1 MMDQKLFPFISEFA
15 ARCWMMQASTHHMHL
30 GITGPGSYAAHK
42 ALNEIYDMF
51 PDWVDSIVEA
61 SQGVGYDI
69 AIMNGSQVTFIL
81 PECTAQAAIA
91 MIEDFRSWIEDQMEM
106 LDPEGEED
114 LPEWDWVENFM
125 QEVLMESASVLY
137 KLKKL
142 M

>member
-1 MMDQKLFPFISEFA
+1 MDEKIFPFISEFA
-15 ARCWMMQASTHHMHL
+15 ARCWMVQASTHHMHI

-69 AIMNGSQVTFIL
+69 AIMNGSQVTFNL
-81 PECTAQAAIA
+81 PECTTQAAIA

-114 LPEWDWVENFM
+114 LPGWDWVENFM
-125 QEVLMESASVLY
+125 QEVLVESASVLY

>member
-1 MMDQKLFPFISEFA
+1 MDEKIFPFISEFA
-15 ARCWMMQASTHHMHL
+15 ARCWMMQASTHHMHI

-42 ALNEIYDMF
+42 ALNKIYDMF

-69 AIMNGSQVTFIL
+69 TIMNGSQVTFIL

-106 LDPEGEED
+106 LDPEGMPDPAEF
-114 LPEWDWVENFM
+114 DWVENFM
-125 QEVLMESASVLY
+125 QEVLQSSASVLY

>member
-1 MMDQKLFPFISEFA
+1 MDEKIFPFISEFA

-30 GITGPGSYAAHK
+30 GITGAGSYAAHK

-114 LPEWDWVENFM
+114 PDEFCWVENFM

>member
-1 MMDQKLFPFISEFA
+1 MDEKIFPFISEFA

-42 ALNEIYDMF
+42 ALYEIYNMF
-51 PDWVDSIVEA
+51 PSWIDSIAEA
-61 SQGVGYDI
+61 AQGVGYDI
-69 AIMNGSQVTFIL
+69 STMSGSQVTFIL

-91 MIEDFRSWIEDQMEM
+91 MIEDFRGWIEDQMEM
-106 LDPEGEED
+106 LDPKGMPDPAEF
-114 LPEWDWVENFM
+114 DWVENFM
-125 QEVLMESASVLY
+125 QEVLQSSASVLY

>member
-1 MMDQKLFPFISEFA
+1 MDEKIFPFISEFA

-30 GITGPGSYAAHK
+30 GITGAGSYAAHK

-69 AIMNGSQVTFIL
+69 AIMNGSQVTFNL

-91 MIEDFRSWIEDQMEM
+91 MIEDFRGWIEDQMEM

-114 LPEWDWVENFM
+114 PDEFCWVENFM

>member
-1 MMDQKLFPFISEFA
+1 MDEKIFPFISEFA

-61 SQGVGYDI
+61 SHGVGYDI

-125 QEVLMESASVLY
+125 QEVLQSSASVLY

>member
-1 MMDQKLFPFISEFA
+1 MDEKIFPFISEFA

-30 GITGPGSYAAHK
+30 GITDPSSYAAHK

-61 SQGVGYDI
+61 AQGVGYDI

-81 PECTAQAAIA
+81 SECTAQAAIA
-91 MIEDFRSWIEDQMEM
+91 MIEDFRGWIEDQMEM
-106 LDPEGEED
+106 LDPEGEEYPD
-114 LPEWDWVENFM
+114 EFCWVENFM

>member
-1 MMDQKLFPFISEFA
+1 MDEKIFPFISEFA

-30 GITGPGSYAAHK
+30 GITGAGSYAAHK
-42 ALNEIYDMF
+42 ALYEIYNMF

-91 MIEDFRSWIEDQMEM
+91 MIEDFRGWIEDQMEM
-106 LDPEGEED
+106 LDPEGEEYPD
-114 LPEWDWVENFM
+114 EFCWVENFM
-125 QEVLMESASVLY
+125 QEVLQSSASVLY

>member
-1 MMDQKLFPFISEFA
+1 MDEKIFPFISEFA

-42 ALNEIYDMF
+42 ALNEIYDKF
-51 PDWVDSIVEA
+51 SEWIDTVVEA

-69 AIMNGSQVTFIL
+69 TTMSGNNVSFDLPQCNAQSAIT
-81 PECTAQAAIA
+81 
-91 MIEDFRSWIEDQMEM
+91 MIEDFREWIRKQLEV
-106 LDPEGEED
+106 LDPKGMPDPLEF
-114 LPEWDWVENFM
+114 DWLENFM
-125 QEVLMESASVLY
+125 QEVLMQTASTNY

>member
-1 MMDQKLFPFISEFA
+1 MDEKIFPFISEFA

-91 MIEDFRSWIEDQMEM
+91 MIEDFRGWIEDQMEM
-106 LDPEGEED
+106 LDPKGMPDPAEF
-114 LPEWDWVENFM
+114 DWVENFM

>member
-1 MMDQKLFPFISEFA
+1 MDEKIFPFISEFA

-106 LDPEGEED
+106 LDPKGEED

>member
-1 MMDQKLFPFISEFA
+1 MDEKIFPFISEFA

-42 ALNEIYDMF
+42 ALYEIYNMF
-51 PDWVDSIVEA
+51 PSWIDSIAEA
-61 SQGVGYDI
+61 AQGVGYDI
-69 AIMNGSQVTFIL
+69 STMSGSQVAFNL
-81 PECTAQAAIA
+81 PECTTQEAIN
-91 MIEDFRSWIEDQMEM
+91 MIEEFRGWIQSQMEM
-106 LDPEGEED
+106 LDPKGMPDPAEF
-114 LPEWDWVENFM
+114 DWVENFM

>member
-1 MMDQKLFPFISEFA
+1 MDEKIFPFISEFA

-30 GITGPGSYAAHK
+30 GITGAGSYAAHN
-42 ALNEIYDMF
+42 ALNEIYDKF
-51 PDWVDSIVEA
+51 SEWIDTVVEA

-69 AIMNGSQVTFIL
+69 TTMSGSQVAFNL
-81 PECTAQAAIA
+81 PECTTQAAIA
-91 MIEDFRSWIEDQMEM
+91 MIEDFRGWIEDQMEM

-114 LPEWDWVENFM
+114 PDEFCWVENFM

>member
-1 MMDQKLFPFISEFA
+1 MDEKIFPFISEFA

-114 LPEWDWVENFM
+114 PDEFCWVENFM

>member
-1 MMDQKLFPFISEFA
+1 MDEKIFPFISEFA

-30 GITGPGSYAAHK
+30 GITGAGSYAAHK

-91 MIEDFRSWIEDQMEM
+91 MIEDFRSWIEDRMEM

-114 LPEWDWVENFM
+114 PDEFCWVENFM

>member
-1 MMDQKLFPFISEFA
+1 MDEKIFPFISEFA

-125 QEVLMESASVLY
+125 QEVLQSSASVLY

>member
-1 MMDQKLFPFISEFA
+1 MDEKIFPFISEFA

-91 MIEDFRSWIEDQMEM
+91 MIEDFRGWIEDQMEM

-114 LPEWDWVENFM
+114 PDEFCWVENFM
-125 QEVLMESASVLY
+125 QEVLQSSASVLY

>member
-1 MMDQKLFPFISEFA
+1 MDEKIFPFMSEFT

-30 GITGPGSYAAHK
+30 GITGAGSYAAHK

-69 AIMNGSQVTFIL
+69 AIMNGSQVTFNL

-91 MIEDFRSWIEDQMEM
+91 MIEDFRGWIEDQMEM

-114 LPEWDWVENFM
+114 PDEFCWVENFM

>member
-1 MMDQKLFPFISEFA
+1 MDEKIFPFISEFA

-106 LDPEGEED
+106 LDPEGEEYPD
-114 LPEWDWVENFM
+114 EFCWVENFM
-125 QEVLMESASVLY
+125 QEVLQSSASVLY

>member
-1 MMDQKLFPFISEFA
+1 MDEKIFPFISEFA

-30 GITGPGSYAAHK
+30 GITGAGSYAAHK
-42 ALNEIYDMF
+42 ALNEIYDKF
-51 PDWVDSIVEA
+51 SEWIDTVVEA

-69 AIMNGSQVTFIL
+69 AIMNGSQVTFNL

-114 LPEWDWVENFM
+114 PDEFCWVENFM

>member
-1 MMDQKLFPFISEFA
+1 MDEKIFPFISEFA

-30 GITGPGSYAAHK
+30 GITGAGSYAAHK

-69 AIMNGSQVTFIL
+69 TTMNGSQVTFNL

-91 MIEDFRSWIEDQMEM
+91 MIEDFRGWIEDQMEM

-114 LPEWDWVENFM
+114 PDEFYWVENFM

>member
-1 MMDQKLFPFISEFA
+1 MDEKIFPFISEFA
-15 ARCWMMQASTHHMHL
+15 ARCWMMQASTHHMHI
-30 GITGPGSYAAHK
+30 GITGAGSYAAHK

-106 LDPEGEED
+106 LDPEGEEYPD
-114 LPEWDWVENFM
+114 EFCWVENFM

>member
-1 MMDQKLFPFISEFA
+1 MDEKIFPFISEFA

-30 GITGPGSYAAHK
+30 GITGAGSYATHK

>member
-1 MMDQKLFPFISEFA
+1 MDEKIFPFISEFA

-30 GITGPGSYAAHK
+30 GITGAGSYAAHK

-69 AIMNGSQVTFIL
+69 STMSGSQVAFNL

-106 LDPEGEED
+106 LDTEG
-114 LPEWDWVENFM
+114 PEWDWVENFM

>member
-1 MMDQKLFPFISEFA
+1 MDEKIFPFISEFA

-30 GITGPGSYAAHK
+30 GITGAGSYAAHK
-42 ALNEIYDMF
+42 ALYEIYNMF

>member
-1 MMDQKLFPFISEFA
+1 MDEKIFQFISEFA

-106 LDPEGEED
+106 LDHEGEED
-114 LPEWDWVENFM
+114 LPELDWVENFM

>member
-1 MMDQKLFPFISEFA
+1 MDEKIFPFISEFA

-30 GITGPGSYAAHK
+30 GITGAGSYAAHK

>member
-1 MMDQKLFPFISEFA
+1 MDEKIFPFISEFA
-15 ARCWMMQASTHHMHL
+15 ARCWMMQVSTHHMHL
-30 GITGPGSYAAHK
+30 GITGAGSYAAHK

-69 AIMNGSQVTFIL
+69 AIMNGSQVTFNL

-106 LDPEGEED
+106 LDPEGEEYPD
-114 LPEWDWVENFM
+114 EFCWVENFM

>member
-1 MMDQKLFPFISEFA
+1 MDEKIFPFISEFA

-106 LDPEGEED
+106 LDHEGEED
-114 LPEWDWVENFM
+114 LPELDWVENFM

>member
-1 MMDQKLFPFISEFA
+1 MDEKIFPFISEFA

-114 LPEWDWVENFM
+114 LPGWDWVENFM
-125 QEVLMESASVLY
+125 QEVLQSSASVLY

>member
-1 MMDQKLFPFISEFA
+1 MDEKIFPFISEFA

-30 GITGPGSYAAHK
+30 GITRAGSYATHK

-114 LPEWDWVENFM
+114 PDEFCWVESFM

>member
-1 MMDQKLFPFISEFA
+1 MDEKIFPFISEFA

-30 GITGPGSYAAHK
+30 GITGAGSYAAHK

-61 SQGVGYDI
+61 AQGVGYDI
-69 AIMNGSQVTFIL
+69 STMSGSKITFNL
-81 PECTAQAAIA
+81 PECTSQSAIA
-91 MIEDFRSWIEDQMEM
+91 MIEDFRGWIEDQMEM

-114 LPEWDWVENFM
+114 PDEFCWVENFM

>member
-1 MMDQKLFPFISEFA
+1 MDEKIFPFISEFA

-114 LPEWDWVENFM
+114 LPELDWVENFM

>member
-1 MMDQKLFPFISEFA
+1 
-15 ARCWMMQASTHHMHL
+15 
-30 GITGPGSYAAHK
+30 
-42 ALNEIYDMF
+42 MF
-51 PDWVDSIVEA
+51 PSWIDSIAEA
-61 SQGVGYDI
+61 AQGVGYDI
-69 AIMNGSQVTFIL
+69 STMSGSQVAFNL

-91 MIEDFRSWIEDQMEM
+91 MIEDFRGWIEDQMEM

-114 LPEWDWVENFM
+114 LPEWDCVENFM

>member
-1 MMDQKLFPFISEFA
+1 MDEKIFPFISEFA

-30 GITGPGSYAAHK
+30 GITGADSYAAHK

-69 AIMNGSQVTFIL
+69 AIMNGSQVTFNL

-91 MIEDFRSWIEDQMEM
+91 
-106 LDPEGEED
+106 
-114 LPEWDWVENFM
+114 
-125 QEVLMESASVLY
+125 
-137 KLKKL
+137 
-142 M
+142 